1 MVTSETLAQANAKSN
16 RLRELI
22 HADKILIMPGAY
34 DALSARLFEHL
45 GFEAIQGSSGAIA
58 AGLGYQDGERITR
71 AQMIEVTQRMVE
83 AVSVPV
89 NADGEKGYGD
99 AEGTKETVRGL
110 VQVGCAG
117 MNLEDSP
124 PRVPGERW
132 ELVPLEAQLEKIE
145 AFQAAKRE
153 LGSEFFLNA
162 RVDALMVLQD
172 DPQAALREAVR
183 RAQAYAEAGG
193 DCIFFTNAHT
203 REVIGELA
211 HEVSAPI
218 SVLAGPATPPV
229 AVLQELGVARVSYG
243 TAFSSVA
250 AGAMRRLSREI
261 LESGTIT
268 ALQEGM
274 PGSELTPLMRS
285 EKADG

>member
-1 MVTSETLAQANAKSN
+1 MVTPETLAQANAKSN
-16 RLRELI
+16 RLRDLI

-71 AQMIEVTQRMVE
+71 AQMIEVTQRMVD

-89 NADGEKGYGD
+89 NADGEKGYGE
-99 AEGTKETVRGL
+99 AEGTSKTVRGL
-110 VQVGCAG
+110 VQAGCAG
-117 MNLEDSP
+117 MNLEDSLP
-124 PRVPGERW
+124 QVAGAPWR
-132 ELVPLEAQLEKIE
+132 LVPLEAQLEKIE
-145 AFQAAKRE
+145 AFQATKRE

-172 DPQAALREAVR
+172 DPQAALREAIR
-183 RAQAYAEAGG
+183 RAQAYGEAGG

-211 HEVSAPI
+211 REVPAPI
-218 SVLAGPATPPV
+218 SVLAGPTTPPV
-229 AVLQELGVARVSYG
+229 AILQELGVARVSYG

-261 LESGTIT
+261 LESGSIT